1 MSHFRNPRRIMGF
14 VDLGPIQI
22 PPRPRKPA
30 LVDRANGNTYELIKS
45 GASPALSQIPDTTGF
60 QVFPAD
66 FGPYVQDTHLLRT
79 RRLFSSG
86 GVLGSEET
94 ARALRADWA
103 PVLITVAASPL
114 DVWQVVWDSSTLAL
128 TLTEVL

>member
-30 LVDRANGNTYELIKS
+30 LVDRVNGNTYELVKS
-45 GASPALSQIPDTTGF
+45 GADPALSQITDTTGF

-79 RRLFSSG
+79 RRLFAAA
-86 GVLGSEET
+86 GVLGSEEV
-94 ARALRADWA
+94 ALRADWA
-103 PVLITVAASPL
+103 PVLITVAESPL
-114 DVWQVVWDSSTLAL
+114 DVWQIVWDASALAL

>member
-1 MSHFRNPRRIMGF
+1 MSHFRHPRRIMGY

-30 LVDRANGNTYELIKS
+30 LMDRSNGNTYELIKS
-45 GASPALSQIPDTTGF
+45 GADPALSLLSDTTGF

-79 RRLFSSG
+79 RRLFSDG

-94 ARALRADWA
+94 ALRADWS
-103 PVLITVAASPL
+103 PVLITVTESPL
-114 DVWQVVWDSSTLAL
+114 DVWQVVWDSSALAL
-128 TLTEVL
+128 TLEEVL

>member
-30 LVDRANGNTYELIKS
+30 LVDRGNGNTYELIKS
-45 GASPALSQIPDTTGF
+45 GADPALSLLSNTSGF
-60 QVFPAD
+60 QVFAAHS
-66 FGPYVQDTHLLRT
+66 GPYVAASGTT
-79 RRLFSSG
+79 RKLFSSG
-86 GVLGSEET
+86 GALSSEEV
-94 ARALRADWA
+94 AHDASQA
-103 PVLITVAASPL
+103 PVLITVTESPL
-114 DVWQVVWDSSTLAL
+114 DVWEIVWDASALAL

>member
-30 LVDRANGNTYELIKS
+30 LVDRVNGNTYELIKS
-45 GASPALSQIPDTTGF
+45 GADPALSQITDTDGF

-66 FGPYVQDTHLLRT
+66 FGPYVQDPQRLRT

-86 GVLGSEET
+86 GTLGSEEI
-94 ARALRADWA
+94 ALQADWA
-103 PVLITVAASPL
+103 PVLITVTESPL
-114 DVWQVVWDSSTLAL
+114 DVWEIVWDASALAL